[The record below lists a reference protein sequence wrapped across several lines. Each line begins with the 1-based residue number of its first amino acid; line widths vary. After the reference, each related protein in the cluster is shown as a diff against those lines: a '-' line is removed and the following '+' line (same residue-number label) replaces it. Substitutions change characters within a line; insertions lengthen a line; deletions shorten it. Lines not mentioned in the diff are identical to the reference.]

1 MVIDTTP
8 FHFTKTPCYYP
19 GKNKEEK
26 KRKENK
32 NKIEIN
38 KQEKAN
44 KQTNKHTNNQ
54 TNKHTQKN
62 GKMLNAKFG
71 TMSWVFTDKLKNCT
85 GCPRMFY
92 TQKCKILRI
101 FITIKTIEFSILIYL
116 SDRAVLLAFWRI
128 LNQGNR
134 PNKTEN
140 TSHYVKRVIFCI
152 TNWSVKR
159 RFYELFSLTHGM
171 LFLFI
176 FGCVSCLFRVKTNLK
191 SYKWLKLYVWDSI

>member
-1 MVIDTTP
+1 MEKIKRTSAP
-8 FHFTKTPCYYP
+8 AHQWWQ
-19 GKNKEEK
+19 GKNV
-26 KRKENK
+26 
-32 NKIEIN
+32 I
-38 KQEKAN
+38 
-44 KQTNKHTNNQ
+44 
-54 TNKHTQKN
+54 N
-62 GKMLNAKFG
+62 GKVQPRNI
-71 TMSWVFTDKLKNCT
+71 SRIHT

-101 FITIKTIEFSILIYL
+101 FIAIKTIEFSILICL

-128 LNQGNR
+128 LNQGNW

-159 RFYELFSLTHGM
+159 RFYGLFSLTHGM

-176 FGCVSCLFRVKTNLK
+176 CGCALCLFRVKTNLK
-191 SYKWLKLYVWDSI
+191 SYKWLKLHVWDSI